1 LYNIYEEKFVIA
13 TVYLLWHH
21 CFFLL
26 RQIHQKIEQ
35 PELSIDDT
43 AAKKMIQYKDSV
55 LKTMESENSS
65 HLTIV
70 NNNNYKAIIELQQRN
85 REKQKKAAYIRI
97 GIGIFFLLLLVYSLV
112 RRKKPKNV

>member
-1 LYNIYEEKFVIA
+1 MKKFVIA
-13 TVYLLWHH
+13 SL
-21 CFFLL
+21 FFLTPL
-26 RQIHQKIEQ
+26 SFVAQANVSKQKATK
-35 PELSIDDT
+35 LSIDDT

-85 REKQKKAAYIRI
+85 REKQKKAAYNRI